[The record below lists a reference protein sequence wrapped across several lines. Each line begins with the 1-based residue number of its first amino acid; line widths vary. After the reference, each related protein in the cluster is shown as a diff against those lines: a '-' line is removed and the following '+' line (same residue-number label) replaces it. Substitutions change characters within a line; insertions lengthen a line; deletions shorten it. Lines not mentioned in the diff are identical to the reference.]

1 MPSTPTTQ
9 SHLDTLQTQVEQDV
23 LLSNAQ
29 RAQVQTH
36 LYAIAVCIFANAA
49 NPTLK
54 GHAG

>member
-9 SHLDTLQTQVEQDV
+9 AHLDTLQTQVEQDV
-23 LLSNAQ
+23 LLTNAQ

-36 LYAIAVCIFANAA
+36 IYAIAVCLFANAA
-49 NPTLK
+49 NSTLK